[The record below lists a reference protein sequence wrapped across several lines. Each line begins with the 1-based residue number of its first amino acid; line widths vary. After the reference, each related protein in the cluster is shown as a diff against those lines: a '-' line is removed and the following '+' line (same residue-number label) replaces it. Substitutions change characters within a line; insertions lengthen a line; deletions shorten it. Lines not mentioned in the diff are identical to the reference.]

1 MMKLFGILF
10 AATLSVTAA
19 VPAFNN
25 ITEAIRANNLVQLH
39 QLISSPEAANTANGL
54 KATPLHYAA
63 LYGSLESLTFLL
75 DKGADP
81 NARNL
86 SGATPL
92 ILAAW
97 NFERTRALVEHGAD
111 LNIATNQGIT
121 PLLVAAAAH
130 ENTATVAYLLDKGA
144 DLKALNKYGEDALIR
159 ASSFGDAGTVKLLLD
174 RGADAKHADKDGST
188 ALLNAT
194 TFPDSQRIRL
204 LLKAG
209 GDVNAVNTFGG
220 MVKNGPIALTHLSP
234 LMMAAPFSD
243 QESITLLLKAG
254 ARVNEKDIRGMT
266 PLMLS
271 IATDHAHAATVRQL
285 IAAGADVQAK
295 DNYGDSVLDWARK
308 FNNNEI
314 LSMLQAAGA
323 QGRTFPPAP
332 VPPTRQEAANPAS
345 SISHAL
351 ALFGKSDFFR
361 AGGGCAGCHHQPAHA
376 RAYTAARNVN
386 LPADAALRQAFL
398 DSELA
403 MRPRLAAEMPYLNSF
418 GGDADAV
425 MALMTE
431 NADLNQP
438 ANEFIDLMV
447 HFLAARQ
454 DPSGA
459 WISLGIARP
468 PIEESTISR
477 TAAAIEIFKR
487 YGWPARQAEF
497 DSRIHK
503 AQLWLQQ
510 ATPETTYEH
519 ADRILGLHAAGVPAS
534 ELRDDAN
541 RLLSLQR
548 EDGGWAQTPYLA
560 SDAYATGMV
569 LETLFKTGLLD
580 APAYQRGV
588 AFLLRTQFPDGSWY
602 VRSRAPKFQPYFQS
616 GLPFDHDQWIS
627 SIGTSWAVVALS
639 HAVTASGTAVAMRYA
654 LPGGN

>member
-1 MMKLFGILF
+1 MTKLLGILL

-19 VPAFNN
+19 PTAFDNL
-25 ITEAIRANNLVQLH
+25 TEAIRSNNLVQLN
-39 QLISSPEAANTANGL
+39 QLVASPQAANTANGL

-63 LYGSLESLTFLL
+63 LYGSLESLKILL

-97 NFERTRALVEHGAD
+97 NLERTRALVEHGAR

-130 ENTATVAYLLDKGA
+130 NNTATVAYLLDKGA
-144 DLKALNKYGEDALIR
+144 DLKALTKYGEDALIR
-159 ASSFGDAGTVKLLLD
+159 ASEFGDAATVQLLLD
-174 RGADAKHADKDGST
+174 HGADAKHADKAGVT

-194 TFPDSQRIRL
+194 VFPDSQRIRL
-204 LLKAG
+204 LLNAG
-209 GDVNAVNTFGG
+209 SDVNAFNTFGG

-243 QESITLLLKAG
+243 QDSITLLLKAG

-271 IATDHAHAATVRQL
+271 IATDHAQPATVRQL
-285 IAAGADVQAK
+285 LAAGADVQAK

-308 FNNNEI
+308 FNNPEI
-314 LSMLQAAGA
+314 VSMLQAAGA
-323 QGRTFPPAP
+323 QGRALPPPPVPAP
-332 VPPTRQEAANPAS
+332 QEAANPSS

-351 ALFGKSDFFR
+351 ALFSKSDFFR

-386 LPADAALRQAFL
+386 LPADPGLRQAFL

-403 MRPRLAAEMPYLNSF
+403 TRPRLAAELPYLNTF

-425 MALMTE
+425 LSLMTE
-431 NADLNQP
+431 NVDLNQP
-438 ANEFIDLMV
+438 SDEFIDMMV

-468 PIEESTISR
+468 PLEESTISR
-477 TAAAIEIFKR
+477 TALAIEVFKR

-497 DSRIHK
+497 GNRIHK
-503 AQLWLQQ
+503 AQIWLQQ
-510 ATPETTYEH
+510 AKPQTTYEH

-534 ELRDDAN
+534 ELRDDAA
-541 RLLSLQR
+541 RLLKLQR

-569 LETLFKTGLLD
+569 LETLFKTGLLN

-639 HAVTASGTAVAMRYA
+639 HAVATSGTALAMR
-654 LPGGN
+654 